1 MGLQTVEEEQDIHEK
16 DVTPIEK
23 PTAEIEQ
30 TMASKTLDIP
40 KIEVDMKMKNDVP
53 QTPMKQMVENIP
65 KSTPKEKAV
74 SSEPE
79 DFSETPAF

>member
-23 PTAEIEQ
+23 PMAEIEQ

-40 KIEVDMKMKNDVP
+40 KIKADMNVKHDVP
-53 QTPMKQMVENIP
+53 QTPIKQTVENVP

-74 SSEPE
+74 SNETE
-79 DFSETPAF
+79 EFSETPAF